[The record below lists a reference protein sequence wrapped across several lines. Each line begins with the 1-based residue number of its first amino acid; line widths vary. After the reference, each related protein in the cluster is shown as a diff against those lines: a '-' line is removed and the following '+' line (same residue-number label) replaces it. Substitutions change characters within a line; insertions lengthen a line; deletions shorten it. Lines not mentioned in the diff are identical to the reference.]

1 MKELSFKNDL
11 KIKDA
16 LIKRMDHHI
25 EMDDL
30 MQGATGSNGKGCTV
44 WCALNNGKLK
54 NGYDHSAFPDVLGL
68 PEWLAR
74 LHDTIYEGLT
84 TENSKWFSREWV
96 RSIPVGVNLEPVKWK
111 FSVFLLKENIDRVLT
126 LAINDEL
133 KTKVVD
139 SIRLCLAVNE
149 SAIVTGV
156 WDESAAR
163 SAAKSAELA
172 ARSAA
177 WSAARSAAKSAE
189 LAARSAAW
197 SAARSA
203 AKAAELAARS
213 AAWSAARSAESATWS
228 ARSAT
233 WSAESAARS
242 AAWSAAWSAR
252 SAAWSAESAA
262 WSAAS
267 YKKYADELLRLFLEA

>member
-203 AKAAELAARS
+203 
-213 AAWSAARSAESATWS
+213 ESATWS

>member
-177 WSAARSAAKSAE
+177 WSAARSA
-189 LAARSAAW
+189 
-197 SAARSA
+197 
-203 AKAAELAARS
+203 
-213 AAWSAARSAESATWS
+213 ESATWS